1 MGWVLFFDGD
11 CAFCSASV
19 RRVVRFDRHRRI
31 AFAPLQ
37 GEFASEMG
45 FTKYADEA
53 GGTMVL
59 LRESD
64 GQVFL
69 RGDALIELARALG
82 GAWRIFTIARF
93 IPKPLRDAFYQWVAD
108 NRHRIMGRADYCL
121 LTDSELL
128 KRLRE

>member
-11 CAFCSASV
+11 CAFCSVSV
-19 RRVVRFDRHRRI
+19 RRVFRFDKHRRI

-37 GEFASEMG
+37 GKFAAEMG

-82 GAWRIFTIARF
+82 GTWRIFTLARLV
-93 IPKPLRDAFYQWVAD
+93 PKPLRDAVYQWVAD
-108 NRHRIMGRADYCL
+108 NRHRIMGRSDQCQ
-121 LTDSELL
+121 SPEPELV